1 MILKLID
8 DAVAAGARRW
18 RACEVLG
25 LSIRTI
31 ERWREE
37 DGGDDRRYGPKT
49 DPTNKLLPAE
59 RRQILELVN
68 SPKYRHLSPNQIVP
82 RLADE
87 GIYLGSESTYYRL
100 LREHHQ
106 LAHRQP
112 SRPPTSR
119 PPREHLATGPC
130 QVWSWDITYIKS
142 PVRGIF
148 YYLYMIVDIWSRKV
162 VGWQVHPDQSAEHAA
177 SLFCQTCDEL
187 GIDPEGIGFHADNG
201 GPMKGSTML
210 ATLQRLGVIAS
221 FSRPGVS
228 DDNPYSEALF
238 RTMKYRPNYPSR
250 PFASIQEAREW
261 LAGFVAWYNTEHLHS
276 AIRFVTPDDRHF
288 GRQEAILDNRKAVYE
303 KARRRHPERWAGATR
318 NWTPVGAVRLN
329 PETRQTEEADLG
341 QAN

>member
-8 DAVAAGARRW
+8 EAVASGARLQP
-18 RACEVLG
+18 ACEVLG
-25 LSIRTI
+25 LSVRTI
-31 ERWREE
+31 GRWREQG
-37 DGGDDRRYGPKT
+37 GGDDRRDGPKST
-49 DPTNKLLPAE
+49 PANKLSPAE
-59 RRQILELVN
+59 QREILNVAN
-68 SPKYRHLSPNQIVP
+68 SPKFRDLSPNQIVP

-87 GIYLGSESTYYRL
+87 GTYIGSESTFYRL
-100 LREHHQ
+100 LREHQ
-106 LAHRQP
+106 LLAHRQP

-119 PPREHLATGPC
+119 RLREHVATGAC
-130 QVWSWDITYIKS
+130 QLWSWDITYMKS

-148 YYLYMIVDIWSRKV
+148 YYLYMIVDIWSRKI
-162 VGWQVHPDQSAEHAA
+162 VGWQVHPDESAQHAA
-177 SLFCQTCDEL
+177 ELFCETCAKL
-187 GIDPEGIGFHADNG
+187 GIDPQGIVFHADNG
-201 GPMKGSTML
+201 GPMKGATML

-228 DDNPYSEALF
+228 DDNPYSEALY

-250 PFASIQEAREW
+250 PFASLQKARAW
-261 LAGFVAWYNTEHLHS
+261 VDGFVAWYNTEHLHS
-276 AIRFVTPDDRHF
+276 AIRFLAPEDRHL

-329 PETRQTEEADLG
+329 PEKRPTVNADLG